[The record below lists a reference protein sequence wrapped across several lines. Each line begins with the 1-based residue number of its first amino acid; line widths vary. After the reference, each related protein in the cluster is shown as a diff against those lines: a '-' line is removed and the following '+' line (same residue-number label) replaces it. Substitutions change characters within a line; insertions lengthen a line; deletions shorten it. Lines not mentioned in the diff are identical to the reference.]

1 VEVAV
6 TWYKNELVAEPAEAS
21 IRSRISAVT
30 AAVGSELI
38 PELERRRRMMRGGE
52 DRKMKG

>member
-21 IRSRISAVT
+21 IRARISAVT